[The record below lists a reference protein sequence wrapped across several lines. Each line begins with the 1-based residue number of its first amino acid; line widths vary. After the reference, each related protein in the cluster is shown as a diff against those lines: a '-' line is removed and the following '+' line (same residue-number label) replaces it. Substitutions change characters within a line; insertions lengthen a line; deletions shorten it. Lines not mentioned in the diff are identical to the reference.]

1 MVTPSRFF
9 RRRLPSVCNRGQLDI
24 DYIKLPAD
32 TDDEGRQPQEW
43 KRSGPFLRVR
53 LFVGWESSD
62 QAPDGAWNYDSS
74 GNIPSKSFGDV
85 LRKLQLHG
93 RDTLGEYYRSL
104 VPSKDL
110 AASSN
115 APEENHPHRSFR
127 IIHPFHPLTNREFE
141 LVIYRHN
148 WGEDRVYF
156 HDPDGKLSAIPAS
169 WTDLIAEDPF
179 VGIAAGRS
187 LFRLDDLLKLSEFIA
202 AVQR

>member
-1 MVTPSRFF
+1 MS
-9 RRRLPSVCNRGQLDI
+9 QL
-24 DYIKLPAD
+24 L
-32 TDDEGRQPQEW
+32 
-43 KRSGPFLRVR
+43 FLR
-53 LFVGWESSD
+53 
-62 QAPDGAWNYDSS
+62 
-74 GNIPSKSFGDV
+74 
-85 LRKLQLHG
+85 
-93 RDTLGEYYRSL
+93 
-104 VPSKDL
+104 KDL

-115 APEENHPHRSFR
+115 APEGNHPHRSFR

-179 VGIAAGRS
+179 IGIAAGRS

>member
-1 MVTPSRFF
+1 VVWNCGSRENISLEFF
-9 RRRLPSVCNRGQLDI
+9 EDALRKVQSRGRDI
-24 DYIKLPAD
+24 RDGYC
-32 TDDEGRQPQEW
+32 
-43 KRSGPFLRVR
+43 R
-53 LFVGWESSD
+53 LF
-62 QAPDGAWNYDSS
+62 
-74 GNIPSKSFGDV
+74 
-85 LRKLQLHG
+85 
-93 RDTLGEYYRSL
+93 

-115 APEENHPHRSFR
+115 APEENHPRRSFR

>member
-1 MVTPSRFF
+1 M
-9 RRRLPSVCNRGQLDI
+9 
-24 DYIKLPAD
+24 
-32 TDDEGRQPQEW
+32 
-43 KRSGPFLRVR
+43 
-53 LFVGWESSD
+53 
-62 QAPDGAWNYDSS
+62 
-74 GNIPSKSFGDV
+74 
-85 LRKLQLHG
+85 
-93 RDTLGEYYRSL
+93 
-104 VPSKDL
+104 DL

-115 APEENHPHRSFR
+115 APEGNHPRRSFR